1 MESCLK
7 THVGTM
13 TLFTGDIQNLKH
25 MFPGVEDKSF
35 ISVSIK
41 KTKASLMPLI
51 ALGSRL
57 GAVPGQV

>member
-1 MESCLK
+1 
-7 THVGTM
+7 M

-51 ALGSRL
+51 ALGPRL